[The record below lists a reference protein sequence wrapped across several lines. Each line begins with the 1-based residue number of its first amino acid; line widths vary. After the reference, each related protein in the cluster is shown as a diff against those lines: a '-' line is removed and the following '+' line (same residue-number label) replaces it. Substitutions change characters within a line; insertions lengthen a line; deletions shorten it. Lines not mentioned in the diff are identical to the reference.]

1 MIRLTI
7 SKDGG
12 RVLSS
17 WLIIN
22 HKIGSHGLISA
33 GSQPRDVVTDA
44 GIRDQRAKLVNLQND
59 SLPAPGT
66 DRIELLSED
75 SPDPGRITGFS
86 STGLTVVGKG
96 A

>member
-1 MIRLTI
+1 M
-7 SKDGG
+7 
-12 RVLSS
+12 SS

-33 GSQPRDVVTDA
+33 GSQSRDVVTDA
-44 GIRDQRAKLVNLQND
+44 DIRDQRTKLVNLQND
-59 SLPAPGT
+59 SLPAPGPGC
-66 DRIELLSED
+66 IELLSEN

-86 STGLTVVGKG
+86 STGLTVVEQE